1 MVLRCFLCKT
11 TYNKNEKDVQMHKV
25 PRKEHIM
32 KLWLS
37 VLNIE
42 QINPNARLCSK
53 HFTRDDFMTSVVAER
68 KYLKPD
74 AIPSMNLQNEDEKD
88 TGCNSNKEESIQDTQ
103 HCNMKR
109 TPLKRSLSMEQSAEE
124 EVPLKIIRTIND
136 IDMKKVSQSPL
147 ERKYLKPDA
156 IPSMNL
162 QNKDEKDTG
171 CNSSKEES
179 IQNTQHCNV
188 KRTPLKRSLSMEQ
201 SAEEEVPLKNIRTIN
216 DIDIKKV
223 SQSPLEAEAC
233 LEVLIEEL
241 HEKRKEVK
249 HLRNKVGKLQKTV
262 KDLRSLM
269 KTLKDNKLITSTA
282 RNTLKSI
289 ESPALVAVVQ
299 KVLSGKHRFNAFPSE
314 LKTFATTLHFY
325 SPKAYQYCYLQ
336 CNFPQSYKYHRY
348 LYVY

>member
-1 MVLRCFLCKT
+1 
-11 TYNKNEKDVQMHKV
+11 
-25 PRKEHIM
+25 
-32 KLWLS
+32 
-37 VLNIE
+37 
-42 QINPNARLCSK
+42 
-53 HFTRDDFMTSVVAER
+53 
-68 KYLKPD
+68 
-74 AIPSMNLQNEDEKD
+74 MNLQNEDEKD

-179 IQNTQHCNV
+179 IQNTQHCNM

-282 RNTLKSI
+282 RNTLKVS
-289 ESPALVAVVQ
+289 
-299 KVLSGKHRFNAFPSE
+299 
-314 LKTFATTLHFY
+314 
-325 SPKAYQYCYLQ
+325 
-336 CNFPQSYKYHRY
+336 
-348 LYVY
+348 